1 MTWVTWRQQRLEA
14 LLGGA
19 VLALIALFLL
29 KTGLDLAAAFR
40 STGLAACLAQSTPA
54 PTCPLSLDAFR
65 QRAIP
70 FEYPLYQGL
79 IFLPLLIGLLLGAPF
94 VLELEQGTYRL
105 AWTQSITRTRW
116 VLVKVGLLVGAA
128 ALAGAALAAVTT
140 WWWGPINRIDTR
152 LDRNPFELIGV
163 VPVAYTIFA
172 VALCLA
178 AGTLLRRTIP
188 AVGATLVGFMA
199 LRIWIQT
206 NLRYNYLPPFTKTF
220 PVGTPY
226 GLAQFGL
233 QQVDYI
239 VSLKG
244 TVPPAVVMACM
255 QANPGVPPDRPPV
268 QACLAQHGAMQLL
281 VYQTADRFWPFQ
293 GIESA
298 IFLGLAAALLALT
311 VWWVRRRVA

>member
-1 MTWVTWRQQRLEA
+1 VTWVTWRQQRLEV

-29 KTGLDLAAAFR
+29 KTGLDVAHAFE
-40 STGLAACLAQSTPA
+40 STGLAACLAQATPA
-54 PTCPLSLDAFR
+54 PTCGLSHDAFLAR
-65 QRAIP
+65 VIP
-70 FEYPLYQGL
+70 LELPLYQGL
-79 IFLPLLIGLLLGAPF
+79 IFVPLLLGLLFGAPF

-105 AWTQSITRTRW
+105 AWTQSITRRRW

-128 ALAGAALAAVTT
+128 VLAGAALAAVTT
-140 WWWGPINRIDTR
+140 WWWGPIDRIDTR

-163 VPVAYTIFA
+163 VPIAYTVFA

-233 QQVDYI
+233 QQGDYV

-244 TVPPAVVMACM
+244 TVPPAVVTACM

-281 VYQTADRFWPFQ
+281 TYQTADRFWPFQ

-298 IFLGLAAALLALT
+298 IFLGLAAVLLALT
-311 VWWVRRRVA
+311 VGWLLRRNA